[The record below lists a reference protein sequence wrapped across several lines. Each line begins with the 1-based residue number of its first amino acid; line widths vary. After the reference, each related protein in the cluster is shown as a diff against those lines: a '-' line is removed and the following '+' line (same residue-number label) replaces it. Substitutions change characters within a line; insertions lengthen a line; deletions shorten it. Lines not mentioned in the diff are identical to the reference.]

1 LDSDTLAAIARAAAL
16 ILHVNAAL
24 ILIPIC
30 RNFISLLRRT
40 PLNQIIQFDEGVA
53 FHKATAWSIVFWT
66 IIHIIAHMVN
76 FIKLALADPQAKG
89 SSQVFVAFLSAN
101 FATGPGITGWI
112 MTACLAIMVFFARGG
127 QRRAHFERFWYSHHL
142 FIIFF
147 ILWQL
152 HGMFCMIKPDRPPF
166 CSWNQIGLFWV
177 SASLLS
183 PTLTSA

>member
-1 LDSDTLAAIARAAAL
+1 LDSDILAAFARA
-16 ILHVNAAL
+16 AAL

-76 FIKLALADPQAKG
+76 FLKLALADPQAKG
-89 SSQVFVAFLSAN
+89 SSQVFVALLSAN
-101 FATGPGITGWI
+101 FATGPGITDWI
-112 MTACLAIMVFFARGG
+112 MTTCLAIMVFFARDG

-147 ILWQL
+147 ICWQL
-152 HGMFCMIKPDRPPF
+152 HGMFSMIKPDRPPF

-177 SASLLS
+177 STSLLS